1 MHSKIGLVFEQ
12 ETIFENTCFL
22 VYSVLEFLQKERVET
37 FVEGLADTEIR
48 IPSMECDGTY
58 AVARAGLRT
67 RRLKVYWYIKAHR
80 AVCSCCQGRA
90 PYEETERN
98 IPRQVRNVHLH
109 VARAGLRTRRLKGR
123 RF

>member
-1 MHSKIGLVFEQ
+1 VISRNTVSMHSKIGLVFEQ

-67 RRLKVYWYIKAHR
+67 RRLKGTFHGKFATSI
-80 AVCSCCQGRA
+80 CTLPGQGS
-90 PYEETERN
+90 
-98 IPRQVRNVHLH
+98 VR
-109 VARAGLRTRRLKGR
+109 GD
-123 RF
+123 